1 MEKLQ
6 ERLKTLRHKMSWSQE
21 DLARE
26 IYVSLATVQRWES
39 GNVRR
44 PSKLARKELSRLFKK
59 AGIDSN

>member
-6 ERLKTLRHKMSWSQE
+6 ERLKTLRHKKSWSQE

-39 GNVRR
+39 GKVA
-44 PSKLARKELSRLFKK
+44 PSRLAKKKLTQLFKK
-59 AGIDSN
+59 ADIDYS